1 MMELHMGDRERLES
15 LCVSF
20 NLFIIIRYRAKEY
33 CYNLFFLLGITHA
46 KEYP

>member
-1 MMELHMGDRERLES
+1 MELHMRDRGRLDS

-20 NLFIIIRYRAKEY
+20 NLFIIIRYRGKEY
-33 CYNLFFLLGITHA
+33 CYNLFLLLGITRA